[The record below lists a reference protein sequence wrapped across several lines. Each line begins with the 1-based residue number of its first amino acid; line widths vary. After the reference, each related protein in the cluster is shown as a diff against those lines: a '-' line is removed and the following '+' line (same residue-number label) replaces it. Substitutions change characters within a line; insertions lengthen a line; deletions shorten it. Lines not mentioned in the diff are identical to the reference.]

1 MNQSLKTHSGVPS
14 KAAAHFNKTAGRV
27 QPKNKENSSS
37 RPAPFSIRLT
47 QEERAYLEAKAGN
60 QALGAYIRQTLLGD
74 QQASRRKLRKPK
86 VDDEK
91 AAAILSELGSS
102 RIPANLNQLAK
113 AANTG
118 TLDVQE
124 ETEQQLQ
131 HACAAVIAMREALFI
146 ALGLKTGGSS

>member
-14 KAAAHFNKTAGRV
+14 KAATHFTQSASPV
-27 QPKNKENSSS
+27 QAERKHS

-47 QEERAYLEAKAGN
+47 GEERAYLEHKAGN

-131 HACAAVIAMREALFI
+131 HTCAAVIAMREALFI